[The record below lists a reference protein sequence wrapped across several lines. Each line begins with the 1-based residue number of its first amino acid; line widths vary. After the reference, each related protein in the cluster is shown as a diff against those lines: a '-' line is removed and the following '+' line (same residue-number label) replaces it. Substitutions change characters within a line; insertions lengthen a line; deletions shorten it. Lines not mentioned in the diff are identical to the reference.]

1 MNKQQQQKES
11 WHRQE
16 LNLFEARKNGA
27 AYGFTT
33 IRRRTRKTLV
43 EVPVAQAQ
51 AKNNAW
57 HDSMRRNDSFGCTVN
72 RIA

>member
-1 MNKQQQQKES
+1 MNKQQQKEA

-16 LNLFEARKNGA
+16 LNLFEARKS
-27 AYGFTT
+27 GFTS
-33 IRRRTRKTLV
+33 IRRRTRKGSV
-43 EVPVAQAQ
+43 EVPVVQAQ

-57 HDSMRRNDSFGCTVN
+57 HDAMRRGGSYGCTVN

>member
-1 MNKQQQQKES
+1 MNKQQQKES

-16 LNLFEARKNGA
+16 LNLFEARKNG
-27 AYGFTT
+27 FTS
-33 IRRRTRKTLV
+33 IRRRSRKGWV

-57 HDSMRRNDSFGCTVN
+57 HDSMRRNTSFGCTVN

>member
-1 MNKQQQQKES
+1 MNKQQQKES

-16 LNLFEARKNGA
+16 LNLFEARKNG
-27 AYGFTT
+27 FTT
-33 IRRRTRKTLV
+33 IRRRTRKALV

-57 HDSMRRNDSFGCTVN
+57 HDSMRRGDSFGCTVN